1 MITGASNISRD
12 RNRTWPF
19 MFNCVDEEWQHNAC
33 AIMGLEFVAGNGLNH
48 GGPHV
53 ILKRPR
59 TVLGDGNCLFRS
71 FSYIITGSEEQYRRV
86 REVILNHMVDI
97 GRFILF
103 HHLPPRYTS
112 IEEYIH
118 DTEMDRN
125 FTWGT
130 DVEMLT
136 MAHLLNTCVFVYNTV
151 INNWGVYSAHH
162 VDRSLNE
169 PDNTHVNVHKKS
181 C

>member
-1 MITGASNISRD
+1 MCYYGSGICG
-12 RNRTWPF
+12 WK
-19 MFNCVDEEWQHNAC
+19 WY
-33 AIMGLEFVAGNGLNH
+33 

-59 TVLGDGNCLFRS
+59 TVKSILGDGNCLFRS

-97 GRFILF
+97 GHFILF

-112 IEEYIH
+112 IH

-136 MAHLLNTCVFVYNTV
+136 MAHLLNPCVFVYN
-151 INNWGVYSAHH
+151 
-162 VDRSLNE
+162 
-169 PDNTHVNVHKKS
+169 
-181 C
+181 

>member
-59 TVLGDGNCLFRS
+59 TSSPYLVMVIVCFVASHILSLVVRSSTDG
-71 FSYIITGSEEQYRRV
+71 YV
-86 REVILNHMVDI
+86 
-97 GRFILF
+97 
-103 HHLPPRYTS
+103 
-112 IEEYIH
+112 
-118 DTEMDRN
+118 
-125 FTWGT
+125 
-130 DVEMLT
+130 
-136 MAHLLNTCVFVYNTV
+136 
-151 INNWGVYSAHH
+151 
-162 VDRSLNE
+162 
-169 PDNTHVNVHKKS
+169 K
-181 C
+181 